1 MGYELVKII
10 SGSPIEYP
18 QQVQLLVVFTVLF
31 LGLVAWFDFDAL
43 TFSLFLEAGF
53 FDFCGA
59 FFATVPSFFK
69 FFDFVPELSLDSGC
83 DFTVFSFFTSSCTF
97 DSLAADLFLIDF
109 N

>member
-1 MGYELVKII
+1 VGYELVKII

-59 FFATVPSFFK
+59 FFVTVPSFFK
-69 FFDFVPELSLDSGC
+69 FFDFVPELSLDSDC
-83 DFTVFSFFTSSCTF
+83 D
-97 DSLAADLFLIDF
+97 
-109 N
+109 